1 MIRNFISRNPFT
13 NTTLKQFDFVSPAD
27 LSTKLSRMASGH
39 EALVATDTKLF
50 SKKLETIASLL
61 EHHKKKYAELIS
73 TETGKPI
80 SESLM
85 EVAKCRGHCQ
95 YYAKNRESM
104 LSLHMVATEAKRSYV
119 TYEPLGGVYVLVPF
133 NFPLWLAFKPTIS
146 YLLAGNSVLL
156 RSSDSTPLMGEAL
169 EELFNAAGFDSYEYQ
184 NVFSSPSQLEPIV
197 SHQSVHGVSFCGSSR
212 AGSVIASICGKY
224 LKKAVLE
231 LGGCDPFLVLPDAD
245 ITLAAQLAVRSRLA
259 NAGQVCFSAKR
270 FIVHESLYESF
281 KAELTE
287 ILAKVKAGDP
297 LDPATQLGPLARAD
311 LLENLR
317 EIVGK
322 SVEQG
327 GKIVFQ
333 GKVPSGGQFFAPTV
347 LEVTSDNVLCRE
359 EAFGPVF
366 PLVRVKSTEDAVK
379 IANDCQYG
387 LGAVIVSEDVKRAEA
402 IARKIQAGMVFIN
415 EVVKSDSRLP
425 SGGIKNSGYGREC
438 GKYGAREFTNVKTT
452 YIANHNAKKK

>member
-1 MIRNFISRNPFT
+1 MLRNFISHNPFT
-13 NTTLKQFDFVSPAD
+13 NTTLKQFDFISATD
-27 LSTKLSRMASGH
+27 LSTKLSRMATGH
-39 EALVATDTKLF
+39 ASLLATDPKLF
-50 SKKLETIASLL
+50 SKKLETLANFL
-61 EHHKKKYAELIS
+61 EQHKRKYAELIS
-73 TETGKPI
+73 TEMGKPVN
-80 SESLM
+80 ESLQ
-85 EVAKCRGHCQ
+85 EVLKAKAHCQ
-95 YYAKNRESM
+95 YYARNRDHM

-156 RSSDSTPLMGEAL
+156 RTSDSTPLMGEAL
-169 EELFNAAGFDSYEYQ
+169 EELFVAAGFDSYEYQ
-184 NVFSSPSQLEPIV
+184 NVYASPAQLETIV
-197 SHQSVHGVSFCGSSR
+197 SHASVHGVSFCGSSR
-212 AGSVIASICGKY
+212 AGSVIAATCGKH

-245 ITLAAQLAVRSRLA
+245 VSLAGQLAVKSRLS

-270 FIVHESLYESF
+270 FLVHESVYDDF
-281 KAELTE
+281 KAELLG

-297 LDPATQLGPLARAD
+297 LDPSTQLGPLARAD
-311 LLENLR
+311 LLENLK

-322 SVEQG
+322 SVQQG

-333 GKVPSGGQFFAPTV
+333 GNVPAEGQFFAPTV
-347 LEVTSDNVLCRE
+347 LEVASDNVLCRE

-387 LGAVIVSEDVKRAEA
+387 LGAVIMSEDVKKAEV
-402 IARKIQAGMVFIN
+402 IAKKIQAGMVFIN
-415 EVVKSDSRLP
+415 EIVKSDSRLP

-452 YIANHNAKKK
+452 YIANTKKK